1 MKILSVS
8 LPLQVGNERW
18 LKLLATSLIP
28 VNVTEKPM
36 ILYILETCPEVRVAY
51 EDFIQQIFL
60 GRVQEWAIG
69 RLAAQDLIIH
79 SLGISITERGDP
91 ICFINECLAYPVT
104 RSQMRTPRDHMSAWN
119 PCPMPFITS
128 GAM

>member
-36 ILYILETCPEVRVAY
+36 ILNILETCPQVRVAY

-60 GRVQEWAIG
+60 GWVQEWAIS
-69 RLAAQDLIIH
+69 RLATQDLIIH
-79 SLGISITERGDP
+79 SLWISITERG
-91 ICFINECLAYPVT
+91 YPT
-104 RSQMRTPRDHMSAWN
+104 
-119 PCPMPFITS
+119 
-128 GAM
+128 